1 MENENNLNNDNLE
14 EVENFPEEE
23 NLRWFL
29 VSFVLKGHSR
39 VNTSVTLN
47 NSIGISCAGMLPSKK
62 ELGDSIHQI
71 KVKEGFIADRPSE
84 IVIMGF
90 SQFKDKEEFDHFFR
104 E

>member
-1 MENENNLNNDNLE
+1 
-14 EVENFPEEE
+14 
-23 NLRWFL
+23 
-29 VSFVLKGHSR
+29 
-39 VNTSVTLN
+39 
-47 NSIGISCAGMLPSKK
+47 MLPSKK